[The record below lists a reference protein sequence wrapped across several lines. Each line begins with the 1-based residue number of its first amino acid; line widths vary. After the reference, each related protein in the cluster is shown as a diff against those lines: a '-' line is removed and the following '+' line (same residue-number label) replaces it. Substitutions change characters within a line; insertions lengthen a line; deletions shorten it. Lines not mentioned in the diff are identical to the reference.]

1 MKEGG
6 VHSSCLC
13 TRKIIYYTVV
23 TATWRSQFSPV
34 LTDHTCLSKE
44 GFNTVREDCTAL
56 LLADIWS
63 CYEFLALECSKQA
76 RKTLQLKKERKKK
89 EVFP

>member
-1 MKEGG
+1 M
-6 VHSSCLC
+6 
-13 TRKIIYYTVV
+13 V

-34 LTDHTCLSKE
+34 FTHHACLSKE
-44 GFNTVREDCTAL
+44 GFNRVREDCTAL

-63 CYEFLALECSKQA
+63 YYEFLALECSKQA

-89 EVFP
+89 FSLDKRKRAVRER